1 MSTIKTDLH
10 IEGMSCRHCVNAVEG
25 ALKALPGVEV
35 EEVAIGRARVTY
47 EQNEVS
53 PDDLREAV
61 EDAGYTLQSTEQV
74 A

>member
-10 IEGMSCRHCVNAVEG
+10 IEGMTCRHCVNAVEG

-47 EQNEVS
+47 EQNEVA

>member
-10 IEGMSCRHCVNAVEG
+10 IEGMSCRHCVDAVEG
-25 ALKALPGVEV
+25 GLKALPGVEV

-47 EQNEVS
+47 EQNEVT

-61 EDAGYTLQSTEQV
+61 EDAGYSIRSTEQV